1 MMSAP
6 WLAPALTGSLL
17 IRRSAARLQPL
28 AWALDGQRRFISR
41 AGDRDLTVILLAFL
55 RGGRRSGFARVV
67 ALPSKFR
74 SWPAGALCGPRDFR
88 RPSSALTFSV
98 RTSTGEP

>member
-6 WLAPALTGSLL
+6 WLAPALTCPAIS
-17 IRRSAARLQPL
+17 ARLQPL
-28 AWALDGQRRFISR
+28 AWLLDGQRRFIPR

-74 SWPAGALCGPRDFR
+74 SWPAGSLCGLCD
-88 RPSSALTFSV
+88 S
-98 RTSTGEP
+98 